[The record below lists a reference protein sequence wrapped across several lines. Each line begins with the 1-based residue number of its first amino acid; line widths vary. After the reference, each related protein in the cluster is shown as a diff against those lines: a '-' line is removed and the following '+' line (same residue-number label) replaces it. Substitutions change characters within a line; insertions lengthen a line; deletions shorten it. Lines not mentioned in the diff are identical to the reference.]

1 MASGRNSGIDGI
13 RACAV
18 CPGYVATD
26 VTADETEVAAPD
38 MTQPEDLAEIVE
50 IVLRLP
56 NSASL
61 SEILVNCR
69 KEGML

>member
-1 MASGRNSGIDGI
+1 M
-13 RACAV
+13 
-18 CPGYVATD
+18 
-26 VTADETEVAAPD
+26 TAHETEAAAPD

-50 IVLRLP
+50 TVLRLP

-61 SEILVNCR
+61 SEILINCR